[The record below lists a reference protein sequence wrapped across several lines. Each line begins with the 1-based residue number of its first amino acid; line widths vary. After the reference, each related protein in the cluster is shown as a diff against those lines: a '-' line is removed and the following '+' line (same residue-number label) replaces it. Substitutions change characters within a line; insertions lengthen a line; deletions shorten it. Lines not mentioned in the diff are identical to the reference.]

1 MDKRV
6 YIEEIKSDTQEG
18 EEMDTN
24 MKSEKVTINVG
35 TMDLAKID
43 LLVDSLEY
51 SNRSDF
57 CRIAIRE
64 LLEKH
69 SGELEKL
76 HDQNKK
82 IQFDSENPVIGGIGI
97 RRLSCGEL
105 KEALQKSQK
114 VDVFVTGIL
123 LVDQSITT
131 ELLDATV
138 ENIKVYG
145 KIQASPELLAAI
157 KKKGRQ

>member
-1 MDKRV
+1 
-6 YIEEIKSDTQEG
+6 
-18 EEMDTN
+18 MDTS

-69 SGELEKL
+69 NDDFEKL
-76 HDQNKK
+76 HSQNMKV
-82 IQFDSENPVIGGIGI
+82 QFASKLPVTGGIGI
-97 RRLSCGEL
+97 IRLSCEEL
-105 KEALQKSQK
+105 NTLFQKSQK
-114 VDVFVTGIL
+114 INVLVTGIL
-123 LVDQSITT
+123 IIDKSITP
-131 ELLDATV
+131 ELFEATIQ
-138 ENIKVYG
+138 NIKVYG
-145 KIQASPELLAAI
+145 KVYAQPPILAII
-157 KKKGRQ
+157 KKKENAKS

>member
-1 MDKRV
+1 MDA
-6 YIEEIKSDTQEG
+6 S
-18 EEMDTN
+18 

-69 SGELEKL
+69 SDDLERL
-76 HDQNKK
+76 HAQNEK
-82 IQFDSENPVIGGIGI
+82 IQFDSDIPVIGGIGI
-97 RRLSCGEL
+97 IWLGSQRLREL
-105 KEALQKSQK
+105 QQNSQK
-114 VDVFVTGIL
+114 VNIMVTGIL
-123 LVDQSITT
+123 MVDRSITA
-131 ELLDATV
+131 ELLESTV
-138 ENIKVYG
+138 QNIKVYG
-145 KIQASPELLAAI
+145 KVQAHPDILAVI
-157 KKKGRQ
+157 KKKGRGA

>member
-1 MDKRV
+1 
-6 YIEEIKSDTQEG
+6 
-18 EEMDTN
+18 MDTS

-69 SGELEKL
+69 SEDIEKL

-82 IQFDSENPVIGGIGI
+82 VQFDSENPVIGGIGI
-97 RRLSCGEL
+97 IRLSHGDL

-114 VDVFVTGIL
+114 VDVLVTGML
-123 LVDQSITT
+123 LVDKSITT
-131 ELLDATV
+131 ELLDAAV
-138 ENIKVYG
+138 GNIKVYG
-145 KIQASPELLAAI
+145 KIQAKPELLSAM
-157 KKKGRQ
+157 KKKRRQ

>member
-1 MDKRV
+1 
-6 YIEEIKSDTQEG
+6 
-18 EEMDTN
+18 MDTN

-69 SGELEKL
+69 SEDLEKL

-82 IQFDSENPVIGGIGI
+82 VQFDSGNPVIGGIGI
-97 RRLSCGEL
+97 IRLSCGDL

-114 VDVFVTGIL
+114 VDVLVTGML
-123 LVDQSITT
+123 LVDKSITT
-131 ELLDATV
+131 ELLDAAV
-138 ENIKVYG
+138 GSIKVYG
-145 KIQASPELLAAI
+145 KIQAKPELLAAI
-157 KKKGRQ
+157 KKKKQQ

>member
-1 MDKRV
+1 
-6 YIEEIKSDTQEG
+6 
-18 EEMDTN
+18 MDTS

-57 CRIAIRE
+57 CRIAIRD

-69 SGELEKL
+69 NDEFEKL
-76 HDQNKK
+76 HSQNEKV
-82 IQFDSENPVIGGIGI
+82 QFDSEIPVIGGIGI
-97 RRLSCGEL
+97 IKLSREWL
-105 KEALQKSQK
+105 AEALEKSQK
-114 VDVFVTGIL
+114 VNIMVTGIL
-123 LVDQSITT
+123 VVDKSITAQ
-131 ELLDATV
+131 LLESAV

-145 KIQASPELLAAI
+145 KVQAPPDILAI
-157 KKKGRQ
+157 IRKKGKK

>member
-1 MDKRV
+1 
-6 YIEEIKSDTQEG
+6 
-18 EEMDTN
+18 MDTS

-69 SGELEKL
+69 NDEFEKL
-76 HDQNKK
+76 HSQNEKV
-82 IQFDSENPVIGGIGI
+82 QFDSENPVIGGIGI
-97 RRLSCGEL
+97 IRLSGEWL
-105 KEALQKSQK
+105 EEALQKSQK
-114 VDVFVTGIL
+114 VNIMVTGIL
-123 LVDQSITT
+123 VVDKSVTVQ
-131 ELLDATV
+131 LLESAVDR
-138 ENIKVYG
+138 IKVYG
-145 KIQASPELLAAI
+145 KIQAEPDILAI
-157 KKKGRQ
+157 IRKKGKN

>member
-1 MDKRV
+1 
-6 YIEEIKSDTQEG
+6 
-18 EEMDTN
+18 MDTS

-57 CRIAIRE
+57 CRIAIRD

-69 SGELEKL
+69 NDEFEKL
-76 HDQNKK
+76 HSQNEKV
-82 IQFDSENPVIGGIGI
+82 QFDSEIPVIGGIGI
-97 RRLSCGEL
+97 IKLSREWL
-105 KEALQKSQK
+105 AEALEKSQK
-114 VDVFVTGIL
+114 VNIMVTGIL
-123 LVDQSITT
+123 VVDKSVTAQ
-131 ELLDATV
+131 LLESAV

-145 KIQASPELLAAI
+145 KVQAPPEILAI
-157 KKKGRQ
+157 IRKKGKK

>member
-1 MDKRV
+1 
-6 YIEEIKSDTQEG
+6 
-18 EEMDTN
+18 MDTS

-69 SGELEKL
+69 NDEFEKL
-76 HDQNKK
+76 HSQNEKV
-82 IQFDSENPVIGGIGI
+82 QFDSANPVIGGIGI
-97 RRLSCGEL
+97 IRLSGEWL
-105 KEALQKSQK
+105 TEALQKSQK
-114 VDVFVTGIL
+114 VNIMVTGIL
-123 LVDQSITT
+123 VVDKSVTAQ
-131 ELLDATV
+131 LLESAVDR
-138 ENIKVYG
+138 IKVYG
-145 KIQASPELLAAI
+145 KIQADPDILAII
-157 KKKGRQ
+157 KKKGKN

>member
-1 MDKRV
+1 
-6 YIEEIKSDTQEG
+6 
-18 EEMDTN
+18 MDTN
-24 MKSEKVTINVG
+24 MKSEKVTINIG

-69 SGELEKL
+69 NDDLEKL

-82 IQFDSENPVIGGIGI
+82 IQFDSENRVIGGIGI
-97 RRLSCGEL
+97 FVLSSKEL
-105 KEALQKSQK
+105 KEVLQKSQK
-114 VDVFVTGIL
+114 VDIFVTGML
-123 LVDQSITT
+123 LVDKSITT
-131 ELLDATV
+131 ELLESTV
-138 ENIKVYG
+138 ENVKVYG
-145 KIQASPELLAAI
+145 KIQAKPELLAAL
-157 KKKGRQ
+157 KKKVRQ

>member
-1 MDKRV
+1 
-6 YIEEIKSDTQEG
+6 
-18 EEMDTN
+18 MDTN
-24 MKSEKVTINVG
+24 MRSEKVTINVG

-43 LLVDSLEY
+43 LLVDSLQY

-69 SGELEKL
+69 NEDLEKL

-97 RRLSCGEL
+97 IRLASGEL
-105 KEALQKSQK
+105 KEVLQRSQK
-114 VDVFVTGIL
+114 VDVFVTGML
-123 LVDQSITT
+123 LVDKSITT
-131 ELLDATV
+131 ELLEATV

-145 KIQASPELLAAI
+145 KIQAKPEQLAVLKRKA
-157 KKKGRQ
+157 RQ

>member
-1 MDKRV
+1 MAKR
-6 YIEEIKSDTQEG
+6 ILTDG
-18 EEMDTN
+18 EWRRKMDTS
-24 MKSEKVTINVG
+24 MKSEKVTINIG

-69 SGELEKL
+69 NEDLEKL
-76 HDQNKK
+76 HEQNKK

-97 RRLSCGEL
+97 IRLAGGEL

-114 VDVFVTGIL
+114 VDVFVTGML
-123 LVDQSITT
+123 LVDKSITT
-131 ELLDATV
+131 ELLEATV

-145 KIQASPELLAAI
+145 KIQAKPEQLAAI
-157 KKKGRQ
+157 KRKARP

>member
-1 MDKRV
+1 
-6 YIEEIKSDTQEG
+6 
-18 EEMDTN
+18 MDTS

-69 SGELEKL
+69 NDEFEKL
-76 HDQNKK
+76 HSQNEKV
-82 IQFDSENPVIGGIGI
+82 QFDSENPVIGGIGI
-97 RRLSCGEL
+97 IRLSSEWL
-105 KEALQKSQK
+105 TEALQESEK
-114 VDVFVTGIL
+114 VNIMVTGIL
-123 LVDQSITT
+123 VVDKSVTAQ
-131 ELLDATV
+131 LLESAVDR
-138 ENIKVYG
+138 IKVYG
-145 KIQASPELLAAI
+145 KIQAAPDILAII
-157 KKKGRQ
+157 KRKGKN

>member
-1 MDKRV
+1 
-6 YIEEIKSDTQEG
+6 
-18 EEMDTN
+18 MDTS

-57 CRIAIRE
+57 CRIAIRD

-69 SGELEKL
+69 NDEFEKL
-76 HDQNKK
+76 HSQNEKV
-82 IQFDSENPVIGGIGI
+82 QFDSEIPVIGGIGI
-97 RRLSCGEL
+97 IKLSREWL
-105 KEALQKSQK
+105 AEALEKSQK
-114 VDVFVTGIL
+114 VNIMVTGIL
-123 LVDQSITT
+123 VVDKSITAQ
-131 ELLDATV
+131 LLESAV

-145 KIQASPELLAAI
+145 KVQAPPDIQAI
-157 KKKGRQ
+157 IRKKGKK

>member
-1 MDKRV
+1 
-6 YIEEIKSDTQEG
+6 
-18 EEMDTN
+18 MDTR
-24 MKSEKVTINVG
+24 MKSEKVTINIG

-69 SGELEKL
+69 NGDLEKL
-76 HDQNKK
+76 HEQNKK
-82 IQFDSENPVIGGIGI
+82 IQFDSENPEIGGIGI
-97 RRLSCGEL
+97 IRLASGEL

-114 VDVFVTGIL
+114 VDVFVVGML
-123 LVDQSITT
+123 LVDKSITE
-131 ELLDATV
+131 ELLEATV

-145 KIQASPELLAAI
+145 KIQAKPEQLAAI
-157 KKKGRQ
+157 KRKARQ

>member
-1 MDKRV
+1 
-6 YIEEIKSDTQEG
+6 
-18 EEMDTN
+18 MDTS

-35 TMDLAKID
+35 IMDLAKID

-69 SGELEKL
+69 KDDFEKL
-76 HDQNKK
+76 HVQNEK
-82 IQFDSENPVIGGIGI
+82 IQFDSKLPVIGGIGI
-97 RRLSCGEL
+97 IRLCHEQL
-105 KEALQKSQK
+105 KEAIEKSQK
-114 VDVFVTGIL
+114 VNVMVTGIL
-123 LVDQSITT
+123 IVDRSITA

-138 ENIKVYG
+138 QNIIVYG
-145 KIQASPELLAAI
+145 KIQAQPDVLAAI
-157 KKKGRQ
+157 KKRASR

>member
-1 MDKRV
+1 MDA
-6 YIEEIKSDTQEG
+6 
-18 EEMDTN
+18 N

-69 SGELEKL
+69 SGDFEKL
-76 HDQNKK
+76 HQQSGKA
-82 IQFDSENPVIGGIGI
+82 QFDPENPSIGGIGI
-97 RRLSCGEL
+97 IRLSRGEL
-105 KEALQKSQK
+105 MDAVQKSQK
-114 VDVFVTGIL
+114 LNVMVTGIL
-123 LVDQSITT
+123 VVDKSITAQ
-131 ELLDATV
+131 LLEAAV

-145 KIQASPELLAAI
+145 KIQAQPDILAII
-157 KKKGRQ
+157 KKKGKSE

>member
-1 MDKRV
+1 
-6 YIEEIKSDTQEG
+6 
-18 EEMDTN
+18 MDTN

-35 TMDLAKID
+35 TMELAKID

-69 SGELEKL
+69 NDDFERL
-76 HDQNKK
+76 HLQNKEV
-82 IQFDSENPVIGGIGI
+82 QFDSENPSLGGIGI
-97 RRLSCGEL
+97 IRLSCGEL
-105 KEALQKSQK
+105 KKALQKSQK
-114 VDVFVTGIL
+114 VDVFVTGML
-123 LVDQSITT
+123 LVDRSITA
-131 ELLDATV
+131 ELLESTV

-145 KIQASPELLAAI
+145 KIQAKPEQLAVI
-157 KKKGRQ
+157 KKKARR

>member
-1 MDKRV
+1 
-6 YIEEIKSDTQEG
+6 
-18 EEMDTN
+18 MDTS

-69 SGELEKL
+69 NDEFEKL
-76 HDQNKK
+76 HSQNEKV
-82 IQFDSENPVIGGIGI
+82 QFDSENPVIGGIGI
-97 RRLSCGEL
+97 IRLSGEWL
-105 KEALQKSQK
+105 AEALQKSQK
-114 VDVFVTGIL
+114 VNIMVTGIL
-123 LVDQSITT
+123 VVDKSVTAQ
-131 ELLDATV
+131 LLESVVDR
-138 ENIKVYG
+138 IKVYG
-145 KIQASPELLAAI
+145 KIQAEPDILAII
-157 KKKGRQ
+157 KKKGK